1 MSNQNADPSAV
12 HCKAGVV
19 EAEIIRRK
27 NTGKGTTSRPPGRLV
42 VLVRRFLEVGL
53 RLGLLLS
60 SSGEGALDVGEGSSL
75 LFMFVVSTAWKR
87 E

>member
-27 NTGKGTTSRPPGRLV
+27 ATGKGGFSV
-42 VLVRRFLEVGL
+42 FFLEEEEDEED
-53 RLGLLLS
+53 RID
-60 SSGEGALDVGEGSSL
+60 GEDTGAGQEEK
-75 LFMFVVSTAWKR
+75 TT
-87 E
+87 